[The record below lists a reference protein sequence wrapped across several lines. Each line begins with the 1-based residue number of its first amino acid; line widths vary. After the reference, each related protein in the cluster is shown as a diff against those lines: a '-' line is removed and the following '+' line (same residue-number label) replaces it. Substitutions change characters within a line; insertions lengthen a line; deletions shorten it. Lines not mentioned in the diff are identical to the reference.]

1 MVAYVGNLGSGQQVY
16 VENQGTQT
24 IISLMSS
31 SSGQQQNQS
40 TSFQTGT
47 WVKQPTLFR
56 NPAGFILQ
64 IEATEGF
71 RFVRLQANAIG
82 ILTDTP
88 SLSNVEI
95 VPLQES
101 AATPGSPMQPMQPM
115 QPMKPL
121 EPLKPMEP
129 MRMGDMEMRLS
140 PNMEMRMGNMQL
152 RMGSQEETKTAT
164 KRFCTQCGNAV
175 SESDRFCSHCGH
187 RLG

>member
-24 IISLMSS
+24 IINLISS
-31 SSGQQQNQS
+31 SSGQQQSQS

-47 WVKQPTLFR
+47 WVKPPALFR

-71 RFVRLQANAIG
+71 RCVRLQANAIG
-82 ILTDTP
+82 ILSDTP
-88 SLSNVEI
+88 SLSNAEV
-95 VPLQES
+95 VPLQET
-101 AATPGSPMQPMQPM
+101 AGIPGSSMQPMQPM

-121 EPLKPMEP
+121 EPMKPMEP

-152 RMGSQEETKTAT
+152 RMGSPEEPTAAT
-164 KRFCTQCGNAV
+164 RRFCTQCGKAV

-187 RLG
+187 QLG